1 MRTNFL
7 WRLTGLSAVAATVLM
22 MVGLAMAVND
32 IVNPRV
38 DGAIGLPAGSET
50 RADETGTDPDGHLD
64 IVALGDSLTTG
75 MGDNAGLGY
84 VGRVKE
90 KLAEAGDRPVRLLNN
105 LAVNG
110 YRTDQLLAD
119 LDKASVADAVRKA
132 DIILFTIGGNDLFR
146 YIREEIDVLAET
158 LTGEE
163 LRAAIPQPAERL
175 GQIIDRLADIRP
187 EALIVYVGLYNPF
200 LDLDETRESSAAVAE
215 WNNRASQYAYKHP
228 NVLFVPVA
236 DLFERD
242 PVRYLYSDHFH
253 PNAEGYERMA
263 ERVFRALQ

>member
-1 MRTNFL
+1 MRTNVL

-22 MVGLAMAVND
+22 IAGLALAVND
-32 IVNPRV
+32 IVNPRA
-38 DGAIGLPAGSET
+38 DGANGVPGESEART
-50 RADETGTDPDGHLD
+50 DDTGTGPDGHLD

-90 KLAEAGDRPVRLLNN
+90 KLAEAGDMPVRLLNN

-110 YRTDQLLAD
+110 YRTDQLLSD
-119 LDKASVADAVRKA
+119 LNKASVADALRNA
-132 DIILFTIGGNDLFR
+132 DVILFTIGGNDLFR
-146 YIREEIDVLAET
+146 YIREEIDVLSES

-163 LRAAIPQPAERL
+163 LRAAIPEPAERL
-175 GQIIDRLADIRP
+175 GQIMDRLAEIRP

-215 WNNRASQYAYKHP
+215 WNYRASQYAYKHP

-242 PVRYLYSDHFH
+242 PVRYLYNDHFH

-263 ERVFRALQ
+263 ERVFQALQ